1 MAFGTR
7 MWAIQPLTIPFIAN
21 HCHFYA
27 ATQAEAGALAALLHP
42 ATALLFVPLVPV
54 AYVIFGLLMCAA
66 MCAIKWTA
74 LGRAKPGTHRCGLS
88 PE

>member
-7 MWAIQPLTIPFIAN
+7 MWAFQPLRTPFNAIFA
-21 HCHFYA
+21 CA

-54 AYVIFGLLMCAA
+54 AYVIFGVLMCAA